1 MPILIPVCNS
11 SSPTFLMVCSAY
23 RLKKLG
29 DNRQPCHTPLSI
41 LNQSVV
47 QHRVL
52 TVVSWPTYRFLR
64 EQVIRWSDIRNTLR
78 AFQFVI
84 IHTVKGFS
92 VVDEI
97 EVDVFLESLCFL
109 YDSANVGN
117 FIFVSSSFSKLSLDI
132 WKFLVR
138 IMLKS
143 TMHDFKHDLAS
154 MEDECNCLILSTY
167 FSTPLLGDLDEYWP
181 FPVLWPLPG
190 LPDSWHIE
198 YNTLMTSFFRVL
210 NSSAG
215 IPLCPLALLTTVLPK
230 ALMAESEE

>member
-1 MPILIPVCNS
+1 MAVVPIHSDFRAKEEEICHYFHVSPFNLPVGKGVRCHDLCLFVCLFLIFNFKLVLSLSSFTLIKRLFSSSSLSAIRVISPAYMPILIPVCNS

-97 EVDVFLESLCFL
+97 EVDVFSGIPLLSLWFSKCWQFYLCFL
-109 YDSANVGN
+109 
-117 FIFVSSSFSKLSLDI
+117 
-132 WKFLVR
+132 
-138 IMLKS
+138 
-143 TMHDFKHDLAS
+143 
-154 MEDECNCLILSTY
+154 
-167 FSTPLLGDLDEYWP
+167 
-181 FPVLWPLPG
+181 
-190 LPDSWHIE
+190 
-198 YNTLMTSFFRVL
+198 FFF
-210 NSSAG
+210 
-215 IPLCPLALLTTVLPK
+215 
-230 ALMAESEE
+230 